1 MLEDQR
7 REPPLYFQRFQRFG
21 KKFKVQKDEQ
31 ALYAQVKKANRCQA
45 EILVGNKLYSI
56 YKFDNEDNSCII
68 LLSLN
73 ICAHYLRSLY
83 FSRHAV

>member
-7 REPPLYFQRFQRFG
+7 REPPLCFQRFQRFV

-31 ALYAQVKKANRCQA
+31 ALYAQVKKANGCQA

-56 YKFDNEDNSCII
+56 YTFDNEDNSWII

-73 ICAHYLRSLY
+73 ICAHYLRVL
-83 FSRHAV
+83 